1 MKQPMEIKTSA
12 GTIVV
17 YENANP
23 DAPGVSVAL
32 RPDGE
37 MVEFDLAYIEV
48 KENAAYRDE
57 EDYADPEDV
66 YVYMYGDPYTD
77 EYTDRAIIRRK
88 DILKAME
95 E

>member
-17 YENANP
+17 YENSDP
-23 DAPGVSVAL
+23 GAPGVSVML
-32 RPDGE
+32 RPDDE
-37 MVEFDLAYIEV
+37 NVAFDLAYIEV
-48 KENAAYRDE
+48 KENANYRDE

-77 EYTDRAIIRRK
+77 EYTDRVIIRRK
-88 DILKAME
+88 DILKAIE